1 MRFSLRQADSRY
13 WERVF
18 GGLRIKRRVPRTG
31 FAIAQVVG
39 NLGGENKGTDG
50 VGRAVLA
57 YEKAFDLLAGL
68 AYSHG
73 IRYRCL

>member
-1 MRFSLRQADSRY
+1 M
-13 WERVF
+13 
-18 GGLRIKRRVPRTG
+18 
-31 FAIAQVVG
+31 G

-57 YEKAFDLLAGL
+57 YEKAFDLLTGL

-73 IRYRCL
+73 LRYRCLWCLNEHTVLVRAGQF